1 MTKNKN
7 ILFLTISGRKGAS
20 SRYRVYQFLP
30 YLEGAGYAAAVMPPQ
45 VGSRGIGGL
54 LARRREEAA
63 YIDAASRSDVIVI
76 QKRLFNT
83 GFISRLRR
91 LGKPIVFDFDD
102 SIFTSPSGDWS
113 IFSRSKV
120 ARRLKCVLR
129 SADLVLAGNRF
140 LAGHAESRGAKVVD
154 VLPTAV
160 DVSGYRAKLHKS
172 GQATFGWIGSSVNH
186 RYLDMLSGVL
196 GRLAGELP
204 DMKLLVV
211 SDRDYGMD
219 GVYVENRR
227 WSEATELDDLL
238 DMDIGLMPLS
248 DDDWTRG
255 KCALKAL
262 QYLACGIPAV
272 CSPVGANVEVISPG
286 IEGFLP
292 ADESDWFNALL
303 ELSSDHEKR
312 NAMGTAGIAKVSRDY
327 SLEAVSRRLKDLL
340 DRL

>member
-1 MTKNKN
+1 
-7 ILFLTISGRKGAS
+7 
-20 SRYRVYQFLP
+20 
-30 YLEGAGYAAAVMPPQ
+30 
-45 VGSRGIGGL
+45 
-54 LARRREEAA
+54 
-63 YIDAASRSDVIVI
+63 
-76 QKRLFNT
+76 
-83 GFISRLRR
+83 
-91 LGKPIVFDFDD
+91 
-102 SIFTSPSGDWS
+102 
-113 IFSRSKV
+113 
-120 ARRLKCVLR
+120 
-129 SADLVLAGNRF
+129 
-140 LAGHAESRGAKVVD
+140 
-154 VLPTAV
+154 
-160 DVSGYRAKLHKS
+160 
-172 GQATFGWIGSSVNH
+172 
-186 RYLDMLSGVL
+186 VL